1 MRNNSKPFRGIKL
14 SPSTIK
20 VTDSKR
26 PSLLEGQ
33 QVVVFKP
40 TDIAIATDT
49 GRKIG
54 NKERILGVGR
64 VVIDGKDT
72 LVELVDTS
80 KKKRCAVVKPRIAKT
95 KKKKHIGK
103 VYSRQNVFLKA
114 VEE

>member
-72 LVELVDTS
+72 LEVTKELNLEFN
-80 KKKRCAVVKPRIAKT
+80 KKDRIKL
-95 KKKKHIGK
+95 KKQIKLFRWNDKK
-103 VYSRQNVFLKA
+103 
-114 VEE
+114 